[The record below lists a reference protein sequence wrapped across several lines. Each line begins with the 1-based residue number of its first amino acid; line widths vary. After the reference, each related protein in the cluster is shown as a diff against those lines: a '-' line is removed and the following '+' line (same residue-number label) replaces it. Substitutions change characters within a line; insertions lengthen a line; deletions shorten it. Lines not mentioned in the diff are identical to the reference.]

1 MSQDELQSCSM
12 NKRDKEKRR
21 KLVRERVKFLQDY
34 VNTYSDQGG
43 YEDYSD
49 KTYIDD
55 MLYGLGLSMAGPTDY
70 SGPGGYERFKQY
82 LREHLK

>member
-1 MSQDELQSCSM
+1 M
-12 NKRDKEKRR
+12 NKRQVEKRR
-21 KLVRERVKFLQDY
+21 KLVRERVKYLQDY

-55 MLYGLGLSMAGPTDY
+55 MLYGLGLSMVAPADY